1 VSGKKNSRKRSGQ
14 TDWKRLS
21 KMKDEEIDFSDN
33 PEMTLEEFEKY
44 AEFGVFANKQ
54 LISLRLDKDIIAWFK
69 AQGPMYQTRMN
80 HALRSYMAAV
90 QSRTRRK

>member
-1 VSGKKNSRKRSGQ
+1 MSGKKKNTKRVGQ
-14 TDWKRLS
+14 TDWKRLAR
-21 KMKDEEIDFSDN
+21 MKDEDIDFSDN
-33 PEMTLEEFEKY
+33 PEMTFEEFEKY

-80 HALRSYMAAV
+80 HALRAYMKVV
-90 QSRTRRK
+90 QSHSRKK